1 MVSKEKQREMR
12 LSHHLS
18 SIRTGQ
24 MPSNIQ
30 SSLVSYSDRFV
41 TFFITRTIQIN
52 IIILIPFMQFLFYSF
67 FLTTKMPIIVHVF
80 GPTPS

>member
-18 SIRTGQ
+18 SIRTGR

-30 SSLVSYSDRFV
+30 SSLVSYSDIFL
-41 TFFITRTIQIN
+41 TFFIPKTIKIN
-52 IIILIPFMQFLFYSF
+52 TVISTTFIIF
-67 FLTTKMPIIVHVF
+67 FLLNHKNA
-80 GPTPS
+80 

>member
-18 SIRTGQ
+18 SIRTGR

-30 SSLVSYSDRFV
+30 SSLVSYSDIFL
-41 TFFITRTIQIN
+41 TFFIPKTIKIN
-52 IIILIPFMQFLFYSF
+52 TVISTTFIIFVSIKLQKCLPDN
-67 FLTTKMPIIVHVF
+67 
-80 GPTPS
+80 PSLRLYPSLLR